1 MRVDEISGS
10 ACIKVLISPSPG
22 FTVSAVGASFLL
34 LGVCVT

>member
-10 ACIKVLISPSPG
+10 ACIKVSPG